1 MIVVAEP
8 DQAVTALA
16 AGMLPCPRCGGR
28 LRPWAYAAARRVRL
42 LDGSTRALRPRRARC
57 ASCRTTQ
64 VLLPGW
70 VLPRRADAVEVIGT
84 ALLARAGG
92 YGWRRI
98 AAELGRPPDTVRRW
112 LRAARNRRHLEWLR
126 CRGVQ
131 ITAELD
137 REVLSGVGAASSE
150 LGDALAA
157 LSAAVLA
164 WQRRF
169 ARHARPW
176 TLIGAFTA
184 GRLLTPG

>member
-1 MIVVAEP
+1 M
-8 DQAVTALA
+8 
-16 AGMLPCPRCGGR
+16 
-28 LRPWAYAAARRVRL
+28 
-42 LDGSTRALRPRRARC
+42 
-57 ASCRTTQ
+57 
-64 VLLPGW
+64 
-70 VLPRRADAVEVIGT
+70 
-84 ALLARAGG
+84 ARAGG
-92 YGWRRI
+92 RGWRRI

-137 REVLSGVGAASSE
+137 REMLAGVGAESSE

-157 LSAAVLA
+157 LGAAVLA